1 MRSPWL
7 PCTAPMPGALN
18 LTTGNSDR
26 LPGDC
31 AGALAA
37 QPEHGSRALLRR
49 DQSSLRIMFREL
61 RNGLLAAAPRLF
73 HDVLDAAG
81 DEIRVGETGTHC
93 IDGHV
98 AVGHLE
104 SERPHE
110 TDHSVL
116 GRGVS
121 TDIGISLEPRR
132 GRDRD
137 DTTIGTVLHP
147 GQHSA

>member
-37 QPEHGSRALLRR
+37 QPEHGIRDLLRG
-49 DQSSLRIMFREL
+49 DESSLRIMFREL
-61 RNGLLAAAPRLF
+61 GNGLLAAAPRLF

-81 DEIRVGETGTHC
+81 DEIRVGETGPHRV
-93 IDGHV
+93 DGH
-98 AVGHLE
+98 AAASHLQCKGT
-104 SERPHE
+104 HE

-116 GRGVS
+116 
-121 TDIGISLEPRR
+121 
-132 GRDRD
+132 
-137 DTTIGTVLHP
+137 
-147 GQHSA
+147 